1 MSDSQSSNQSSGDD
15 GALFVKR
22 SLREK
27 KDAFFRRKLADG
39 TVLLD
44 VIGVDDQQ
52 DPSSEGEE
60 DASPATNWRAAPIE
74 KARIEC
80 GGFLASPFVD
90 VVTCFESPLDLDA
103 PGRFFDLDAP
113 GRFFDLDAVGVADC
127 TSRKCSVHFDLGAH
141 HAALLRRAKEERS
154 RLLDMPSSMDFPAV
168 ALDDTPT
175 TPVD

>member
-39 TVLLD
+39 TVMLD
-44 VIGVDDQQ
+44 VIGVDAQQ

-103 PGRFFDLDAP
+103 PGRFL
-113 GRFFDLDAVGVADC
+113 DLDAVGVADC
-127 TSRKCSVHFDLGAH
+127 TSKCSVHFDLGAH
-141 HAALLRRAKEERS
+141 YAALLRRGPKEERS